1 MSFVRRSSSFAAVKK
16 PDESLSNFKRSDSF
30 ADHDFFYDVE
40 DMHVLKAGGL
50 PKVGYF
56 MFSSCFSRG
65 AMFLS
70 NPCSQL

>member
-16 PDESLSNFKRSDSF
+16 PDESQSNFKRSDSF

-50 PKVGYF
+50 PKVGSF
-56 MFSSCFSRG
+56 NRLLSLFSRSDVPVKT
-65 AMFLS
+65 LQS
-70 NPCSQL
+70 I